1 MNARAS
7 APFLSVLL
15 WLTAVTGCGITD
27 APPPDPDRFINMSV
41 VGGGEQVGLPNSQLS
56 DPIQVRLISNVTDE
70 PIRGREVTFSASAA
84 SGLVFTPARA
94 VTDTNGIARTQVR
107 LGTAIGRHTVQVDF
121 DGNPGSP
128 ASTTVETA
136 LQPVIAQV
144 TPSAATAG
152 GQVVITGENFS
163 ATAAL
168 NDVVIDGTLAQVVS
182 ATSTR
187 IEARLSNCI
196 PTRTASLTIRR
207 GALQSTPVQISVTA
221 SAGAP
226 VDPVRGQVL
235 AINDAN
241 GLGCVRLAPQQS
253 ATAEYLVI
261 THHAA
266 NTGTKSVPIR
276 LAGLAHGTGGTVA
289 QLKPVVMTSDLPVP
303 ADAVSSFR
311 QQMHERGAEIVRRM
325 RSRPQMNEQAVTAT
339 TVPVVGEKRNFR
351 VFVARQPAA
360 TITAQARAVGRYI
373 AIFEDTTAAGSIS
386 QANIESVL
394 ALLEDPI
401 YTTDI
406 AVFGGVSDLD
416 RNERVIVLL
425 TPGVNRLTGA
435 NETSFINGYFDYC
448 DLVDVNE
455 CPDTNRSEIMYSV
468 VPDPTGRWGLKHTEQ
483 NIVRLLPPL
492 IAHELEHLIHFN
504 QRALV
509 GGIRTHED
517 LWLSEAMAHFAEDTV
532 AGVFRARGLAA
543 EADGFLREN
552 LVRATFFLRSPD
564 KTSLVA
570 SSGQGSLEE
579 RGAGWLFVKYLHHR
593 LGASVLRRL
602 VTSPETGARSV
613 TSVANTSWMTL
624 LRDWSVALYASSD
637 PALADVTFPRE
648 QSLGGFDL
656 RAALA
661 TVSSSGFPL
670 QPTPLN
676 GNGFSV
682 EWQLAPSSTT
692 FSKLSIAPGAAVN
705 LIVSGAR
712 GGAFDTSAQPQMLLL
727 RIR

>member
-1 MNARAS
+1 MNARATGR
-7 APFLSVLL
+7 FLSVLL
-15 WLTAVTGCGITD
+15 WLLFVTGCGITD

-41 VGGGEQVGLPNSQLS
+41 VAGGEQVGLPNSQLT
-56 DPIQVRLISNVTDE
+56 DPLQIRLISNVTDE
-70 PIRGREVTFSASAA
+70 PIRGREVHFSASAA
-84 SGLVFTPARA
+84 SGIVFTPARA

-107 LGTAIGRHTVQVDF
+107 LGSAVGRHTVQVNF
-121 DGNPGSP
+121 DGNPGAP
-128 ASTTVETA
+128 TSTTIETA
-136 LQPVIAQV
+136 LLPVVAQV
-144 TPSAATAG
+144 TPSATTAG

-163 ATAAL
+163 PTAAL
-168 NDVVIDGTLAQVVS
+168 NDVVIDGTLAQVIS

-187 IEARLSNCI
+187 IDARLSNCI
-196 PTRTASLTIRR
+196 PTRTASLTIQR
-207 GALQSTPVQISVTA
+207 GALQSAPVQISVTA
-221 SAGAP
+221 SAGAT

-235 AINDAN
+235 TVNDAN
-241 GLGCVRLAPQQS
+241 GLGCVRIAPQQS
-253 ATAEYLVI
+253 AAEYLVI
-261 THHAA
+261 THQGAS
-266 NTGTKSVPIR
+266 TGTKSVPLR
-276 LAGLAHGTGGTVA
+276 LTGLAHGSGGTVA
-289 QLKPVVMTSDLPVP
+289 QLKPVVVP
-303 ADAVSSFR
+303 ADFPVVPDAVSTFR
-311 QQMHERGAEIVRRM
+311 QQMHERGAQIIRRM
-325 RSRPQMNEQAVTAT
+325 RPRPQLSEQAVTAT
-339 TVPVVGEKRNFR
+339 TVPVVGEKRSFR
-351 VFVARQPAA
+351 VFVPRQPAA
-360 TITAQARAVGRYI
+360 TITAEARVVGRYI

-386 QANIESVL
+386 QANLESVL

-401 YTTDI
+401 YATDV

-416 RNERVIVLL
+416 RNDRVIVLL

-468 VPDPTGRWGLKHTEQ
+468 VPDPNGRWGLKHTEQ

-509 GGIRTHED
+509 GGVRTHED

-532 AGVFRARGLAA
+532 AGVLRARGLAA

-552 LVRATFFLRSPD
+552 LVRATFFLRAPD
-564 KTSLVA
+564 KTSLIA

-602 VTSPETGARSV
+602 VTSPETGVRSV
-613 TSVANTSWMTL
+613 TNVANASWMTL
-624 LRDWSVALYASSD
+624 LRDWSVALYAASD
-637 PALADVTFPRE
+637 PALSDVTFSRE

-656 RAALA
+656 RGALA

-670 QPTPLN
+670 QPTPLT

-682 EWQLAPSSTT
+682 EWKLAPSATT
-692 FSKLSIAPGAAVN
+692 FSKLSIAPGAAIN
-705 LIVSGAR
+705 LIMSGAR

-727 RIR
+727 KIR